1 MLTNDAVKETR
12 AQVDSYREAYDILV
26 AEDKVSK
33 NFKTRSTEQPGW
45 NCRIH
50 AFKSFFVPYK

>member
-33 NFKTRSTEQPGW
+33 NFKARSTEQPG
-45 NCRIH
+45 
-50 AFKSFFVPYK
+50 